1 MSAKEIIFPLIS
13 FLHDLFTAIWIG
25 GMFTLGVSVLP
36 AVKKHLGSGPQT
48 KGLAKAIQK
57 KHSLWVYISMV
68 GLVLT
73 GILMSNRSPDFY
85 GLFSF
90 QNVFSTLLTI
100 KHILVLIVIGISLY
114 RTLVLGSNKRQP
126 SPQGEKLSGVLLLLN
141 IFLGTG
147 VLLLSAMIASWI

>member
-36 AVKKHLGSGPQT
+36 AIKKNLGSGPQT
-48 KGLAKAIQK
+48 KKLAKEIQK
-57 KHSLWVYISMV
+57 KHSLWVYISMF
-68 GLVLT
+68 GLVIT

-85 GLFSF
+85 SLFSF
-90 QNVFSTLLTI
+90 QNVFSTVLSV
-100 KHILVLIVIGISLY
+100 KHILVLIVIGISLF

-126 SPQGEKLSGVLLLLN
+126 SPQGEKLNGILLLVN

-147 VLLLSAMIASWI
+147 VLLLSAIIASWI